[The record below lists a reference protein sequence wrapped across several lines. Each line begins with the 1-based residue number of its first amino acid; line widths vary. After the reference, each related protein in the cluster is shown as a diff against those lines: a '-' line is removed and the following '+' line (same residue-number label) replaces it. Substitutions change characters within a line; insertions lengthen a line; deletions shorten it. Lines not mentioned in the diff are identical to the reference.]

1 MTFWR
6 VGGGGWEL
14 FFCRGGYGA
23 LRAFSMSAF
32 ARWFV
37 THPVQAFVWLH
48 AHIEP
53 MSMPACSLAVAAS
66 PAGAP
71 RGFWAVL
78 QEVGADFAMGPW
90 TSVRFSAGVVRRRLS
105 RPGETLAY
113 CGVSG

>member
-1 MTFWR
+1 MDGSCFLWGR
-6 VGGGGWEL
+6 V
-14 FFCRGGYGA
+14 RGS
-23 LRAFSMSAF
+23 RAFSVSAF
-32 ARWFV
+32 ARWFAV
-37 THPVQAFVWLH
+37 HPVQAFVWLH

-53 MSMPACSLAVAAS
+53 MSMPACSSAVAAS

-90 TSVRFSAGVVRRRLS
+90 TSARFSAGVVRRRLS